1 MKARIVE
8 IEALSNGAHRNQ
20 TINEDVIVPK
30 GWAVIP
36 NGMECKNFPFGE
48 IEVEEKDGIMVVK
61 SWTPCE
67 KPIRTKFIPTQLD
80 IIEAQITYTAM
91 MTDTLIYKS
100 RIKDKVLKWYK
111 QKLWNEEKV
120 KDAVIKNILTEEDVN
135 EIIIK

>member
-1 MKARIVE
+1 MKKRVVE

-20 TINEDVIVPK
+20 TINEDVIIPK
-30 GWAVIP
+30 GWAIIP
-36 NGMECKNFPFGE
+36 SNIECKNFPFGQ
-48 IEVEEKDGIMVVK
+48 IGVEDKDGIMVVT

-67 KPIRTKFIPTQLD
+67 KPAPADPIPDQLD

-91 MTDTLIYKS
+91 MTDTLIYES
-100 RIKDKVLKWYK
+100 RMKENVLKWYK

-135 EIIIK
+135 EIIK